1 MAKDQRRPTNDQ
13 SIAQPIPELLKAE
26 SSRLIYNNFGAPVR
40 APTLTMPS
48 RGHGKSGAVAEAN
61 KAGKTYEGLSRQQLI
76 DLYRVMYT
84 SRRLDDREIVLKR
97 QQKTFF
103 QISGAGHEAVTAAAG
118 FAMKPS
124 YDWFFPYYRDRALCL
139 ALGTTPDEML
149 LQAVG
154 AADDPSSG
162 GRQMP
167 SHWGY
172 KRLNVVTQSSCT
184 GTQILHAV
192 GCAEAS
198 RYFMMHPNAG
208 QKARGDYREF
218 KDVQFHGD
226 EVTYVSLGD
235 GTTSE
240 GEFWESMNA
249 AANQRLP
256 IVFLVEDNGYAIS
269 VPVEVQTAGGN
280 ISRLVSGFPNF
291 HFEEIDG
298 TDPVVSYG
306 ALSRAVAHCRAG
318 VGPSFVHAHVIRPY
332 SHSLSDDEKLYRPDI
347 ERERDAARDPI
358 SRMQLFLIRDG
369 ILDEKGINKL
379 EKEVDDG
386 LQAAVDR
393 VLAAPLPQPETIKQ
407 YLYSP
412 DLDPTSP
419 MFDTQVSMGGDARTS
434 NNSVSA
440 GEGASASL
448 STGVRASTE
457 QGAQEKKAAPKTM
470 ADLINATLRDEMKRD
485 ERIVIFGEDV
495 ADCSR
500 EEYLRQKMVKGKGGV
515 FKLTSGL
522 QCDFGSDRVFNSPI
536 AEASI
541 AGRAVGMAVRGL
553 KPVAEIQFFDYIWPA
568 MMQLRNE
575 LPVMRWRSNGDF
587 SAPCVIRVAIGGYL
601 TGGAIYHSQC
611 GESIFTHTPGMRVIF
626 PSNALD
632 AAGLLRTAI
641 RCDDPV
647 MFLEH
652 KRLYRESY
660 GRAAYPGPDY
670 MIPFGKAKI
679 VHPGTD
685 LTVITYGAVVPRA
698 LQAVQ
703 KLDREAGLKIE
714 LIDLRSLNPYDWE
727 TIAASVQKTNRV
739 LVAYEDTLSWGYG
752 AEIAARIADEL
763 FENLDAPVKRV
774 AAKDTFI
781 AYQPV
786 LESAILPQVQDL
798 YLAMKELAEY

>member
-1 MAKDQRRPTNDQ
+1 MPDCPVAHGW
-13 SIAQPIPELLKAE
+13 
-26 SSRLIYNNFGAPVR
+26 RLIYNIFGTRERYSPR
-40 APTLTMPS
+40 RMPTRS
-48 RGHGKSGAVAEAN
+48 HGKSGAVAEAN
-61 KAGKTYEGLSRQQLI
+61 KGGKTYEGLSKTQLI
-76 DLYRVMYT
+76 QAYRLMYT
-84 SRRLDDREIVLKR
+84 SRRLDDREIMLKR
-97 QQKTFF
+97 QQKIFF
-103 QISGAGHEAVTAAAG
+103 QISGAGHEAVTVAAG
-118 FAMKPS
+118 MAMKPG
-124 YDWFFPYYRDRALCL
+124 YDWFFPYYRDRGLCL
-139 ALGTTPDEML
+139 ALGLTPYEML

-172 KRLNVVTQSSCT
+172 QRLNVVTQSSCT
-184 GTQILHAV
+184 GTQVLHAV
-192 GCAEAS
+192 GCAEVA
-198 RYFMMHPNAG
+198 RYMIAHPNAA
-208 QKARGDYREF
+208 QKAPGSYREF
-218 KDVQFHGD
+218 KDITFYGD
-226 EVTYVSLGD
+226 EVTYVSVGD

-256 IVFLVEDNGYAIS
+256 IIFLVEDNGYAIS
-269 VPVEVQTAGGN
+269 VPVEVNTAGGN

-306 ALSRAVAHCRAG
+306 AFSRAIAHCRAG
-318 VGPSFVHAHVIRPY
+318 VGPSFIHAYVIRPY

-347 ERERDAARDPI
+347 ERQRDAARDPI
-358 SRMQLFLIRDG
+358 TRMQLFLIREG
-369 ILDEKGINKL
+369 ILDEKAINKL
-379 EKEVDDG
+379 EKEVEDE
-386 LQAAVDR
+386 LQAAVDKA
-393 VLAAPLPQPETIKQ
+393 LAAAAAPPETIKEF
-407 YLYSP
+407 LYSP
-412 DLDPTSP
+412 DIDPTSP
-419 MFDTQVSMGGDARTS
+419 AFDTQVASPNTGEEANPSGPSAAGARVP
-434 NNSVSA
+434 NESA
-440 GEGASASL
+440 
-448 STGVRASTE
+448 
-457 QGAQEKKAAPKTM
+457 AQDKKIAAKTM

-485 ERIVIFGEDV
+485 DRIVIFGEDV

-515 FKLTSGL
+515 FKLTAGL
-522 QCDFGSDRVFNSPI
+522 QCDFGSERVYNSML

-541 AGRAVGMAVRGL
+541 VGRATGMAIRGL
-553 KPVAEIQFFDYIWPA
+553 KPVVEIQFFDYIWPA

-575 LPVMRWRSNGDF
+575 LPTIRWRSNGTF

-703 KLDREAGLKIE
+703 RLDREEGLKIE
-714 LIDLRSLNPYDWE
+714 LIDLRTLNPFDWE
-727 TIAASVQKTNRV
+727 TIAASVTKTNRV
-739 LVAYEDTLSWGYG
+739 IVAYEDTLSWGYG
-752 AEIAARIADEL
+752 AEIAARVADEL
-763 FENLDAPVKRV
+763 FEHLDAPVKRV

-781 AYQPV
+781 AYQPT

-798 YLAMKELAEY
+798 Y